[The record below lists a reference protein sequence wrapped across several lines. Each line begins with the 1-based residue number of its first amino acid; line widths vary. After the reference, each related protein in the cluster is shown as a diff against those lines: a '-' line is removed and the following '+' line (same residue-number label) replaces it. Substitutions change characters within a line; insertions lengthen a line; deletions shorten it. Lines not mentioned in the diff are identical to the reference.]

1 MTLAELNLHL
11 TKPVEHYLAVS
22 AARSE
27 FDNVGARDQG
37 VASVR
42 CRACSTC
49 GAVRCDVVILY
60 EGSDNIAVGLR

>member
-1 MTLAELNLHL
+1 MTLAELKLHL
-11 TKPVEHYLAVS
+11 EITKPVQHYLAVS

-42 CRACSTC
+42 CRACSTR
-49 GAVRCDVVILY
+49 GAVRCNVVILY
-60 EGSDNIAVGLR
+60 QGSDIAVG